1 MAYHGKLHELHG
13 GFNWNIIYRGILQQT
28 MFDYQMVH
36 QLVFFAQNDDS
47 NLKLLKHFTSLIFLV
62 CFSQRYKVSFV
73 TLRAL
78 LLHRQI
84 GLKLKHLHLIVG
96 LPKIF
101 QTESIRINDSSSPHE
116 CLLNLVQ
123 SPLVC
128 YQFPLELFGQPF
140 KASWGC

>member
-1 MAYHGKLHELHG
+1 MAYNGKTTWTSWRFQLEHH
-13 GFNWNIIYRGILQQT
+13 LQRNSPANHVWLPNGT
-28 MFDYQMVH
+28 ST
-36 QLVFFAQNDDS
+36 VFFAQNDDS

>member
-1 MAYHGKLHELHG
+1 MNFMEVSIGTSSTEEFSSKPCLITRWYI
-13 GFNWNIIYRGILQQT
+13 NC
-28 MFDYQMVH
+28 
-36 QLVFFAQNDDS
+36 FFAQNDDS

>member
-1 MAYHGKLHELHG
+1 
-13 GFNWNIIYRGILQQT
+13 

-47 NLKLLKHFTSLIFLV
+47 NLKLLKHFTSFIFLV

-78 LLHRQI
+78 LLHGQI

-101 QTESIRINDSSSPHE
+101 QTESIRIDDSSSPHE
-116 CLLNLVQ
+116 CWLNLVQ
-123 SPLVC
+123 FKSSGLLSISPRTFRTTVQSKLGFVTLLTVDKTIS
-128 YQFPLELFGQPF
+128 QHGSNLTLWSSG
-140 KASWGC
+140 KLT